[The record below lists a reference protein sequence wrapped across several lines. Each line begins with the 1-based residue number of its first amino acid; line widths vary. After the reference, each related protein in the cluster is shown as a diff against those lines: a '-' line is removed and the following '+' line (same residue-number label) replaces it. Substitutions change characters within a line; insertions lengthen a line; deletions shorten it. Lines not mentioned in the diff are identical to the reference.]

1 MLTRTLLFVGGV
13 AVSVALFGPLAG
25 EAVQQMASDAPT
37 PQSAAP
43 AAVPMRETPSI
54 GISTDGNGHYRVTAM
69 VNGGTAAMVV
79 DTGAGVVVL
88 TENDARQA
96 GLTLSPSQFTGHA
109 RTAAGEV
116 AVAPITIER
125 MSVAGVERRGVRA
138 VVAQGTALPTS
149 LLGQSFLGT
158 LSEVR
163 ITGGVMTLKD

>member
-1 MLTRTLLFVGGV
+1 MLTRALLFVGGV

-25 EAVQQMASDAPT
+25 EAVQQMASDAPA
-37 PQSAAP
+37 PQSVAP
-43 AAVPMRETPSI
+43 VSVSHPTAPNSVTS
-54 GISTDGNGHYRVTAM
+54 DGNGHYRVTAM
-69 VNGGTAAMVV
+69 VNGSTAAMVV

-88 TENDARQA
+88 TENDARLA
-96 GLTLSPSQFTGHA
+96 GFTLGPSQFTGRA
-109 RTAAGEV
+109 RTAAGDV

-125 MSVAGVERRGVRA
+125 LSVAGVERRGVRA

-163 ITGGVMTLKD
+163 ISGGVMTLKN

>member
-1 MLTRTLLFVGGV
+1 MVIRTLLLVGGI
-13 AVSVALFGPLAG
+13 AVSVALLGPLAG
-25 EAVQQMASDAPT
+25 EAVQQMASEVPA
-37 PQSAAP
+37 PQSVTP
-43 AAVPMRETPSI
+43 AVPLSESPPI
-54 GISTDGNGHYRVTAM
+54 GIPTDGNGHYRVTAM

-79 DTGAGVVVL
+79 DTGAGMVVL

-96 GLTLSPSQFTGHA
+96 GLTLNPSQFTGRA

-125 MSVAGVERRGVRA
+125 MIVAGVERRGVAA

-149 LLGQSFLGT
+149 LLGQSFLRT

-163 ITGGVMTLKD
+163 ITNGQMTLKD